1 MKYINKLDM
10 YLRSL
15 PTAKFILVMTL
26 ISYIVSYILY
36 ILLVLLMKVDMGRPE
51 FEKIPIVLLFLFVA
65 IIAPIVETFI
75 FQYLIIRILKKINF
89 FKNRMVLVMFI
100 SAVVFG
106 ASHTYSIFYMFM
118 TFISGLLLAYAF
130 IVYEDKK
137 ASAFW
142 VTMAIH
148 SFKNSI
154 TWTIIT
160 IELLYQQLFL
170 G

>member
-1 MKYINKLDM
+1 MKYINKLDI

-15 PTAKFILVMTL
+15 PTAKFILIMTL
-26 ISYIVSYILY
+26 ISFIVDN
-36 ILLVLLMKVDMGRPE
+36 ILLILLELLMKKDVGGPE
-51 FEKIPIVLLFLFVA
+51 FEEIPIVLLFLIVV
-65 IIAPIVETFI
+65 IIVPIVETFI

-89 FKNRMVLVMFI
+89 LKNRMVLVMFI

-106 ASHTYSIFYMFM
+106 ASHTYSIFYMFI

-148 SFKNSI
+148 GLMNGVWCIS
-154 TWTIIT
+154 
-160 IELLYQQLFL
+160 